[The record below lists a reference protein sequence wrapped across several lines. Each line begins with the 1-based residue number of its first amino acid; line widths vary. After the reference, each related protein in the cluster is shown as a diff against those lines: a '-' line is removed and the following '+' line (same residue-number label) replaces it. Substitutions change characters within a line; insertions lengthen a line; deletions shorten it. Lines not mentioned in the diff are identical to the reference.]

1 MIEDLIHKEKIR
13 ADNYITGF
21 LVLFFLGFAVFF
33 RLEWIM
39 SVIVYPFVA
48 LFFYG
53 ILKIINS
60 TNKRNRGNDKNLNR
74 TLLGI
79 VSIIFSVFFL
89 YFILRQPNMS
99 LQNIINL
106 IAFPMVIVG
115 VAGIIKG
122 TLIGSY
128 SVTHRTINV
137 IIGFATLI
145 VCGLAFFSPYIIP
158 EALIWFN
165 MVSLSMALLIN
176 VLGRAALYLSEYGL
190 SLSHISNFKL
200 FLYIISDYLIY
211 IDHEG
216 NVILDKIQ

>member
-1 MIEDLIHKEKIR
+1 MIDLINKEKIQ

-21 LVLFFLGFAVFF
+21 LVLFFLGFAMFF

-39 SVIVYPFVA
+39 SVIIYPFVA
-48 LFFYG
+48 LFFFG
-53 ILKIINS
+53 LLKIIND
-60 TNKRNRGNDKNLNR
+60 TNRRSRGNEKNLNR

-79 VSIIFSVFFL
+79 VSMLFSVFFL
-89 YFILRQPNMS
+89 CFILIQPNMS
-99 LQNIINL
+99 FQNIINL

-122 TLIGSY
+122 TLISSY
-128 SVTHRTINV
+128 SVIYRTINV
-137 IIGFATLI
+137 IIGFVTII
-145 VCGLAFFSPYIIP
+145 VCGLAFFSPYFIP
-158 EALIWFN
+158 QEFN
-165 MVSLSMALLIN
+165 WLHMISLSLALLVN

-190 SLSHISNFKL
+190 SLSHIRNFLL

-211 IDHEG
+211 INDEG

>member
-1 MIEDLIHKEKIR
+1 MIEDLIHKEKIQ
-13 ADNYITGF
+13 ADNYISGF
-21 LVLFFLGFAVFF
+21 LLLFFLGFALFF

-60 TNKRNRGNDKNLNR
+60 TNKRNRGNDKNLNK

-79 VSIIFSVFFL
+79 VSMIFSVFFL
-89 YFILRQPNMS
+89 YFIFRQPNMS
-99 LQNIINL
+99 FQNIINL

-122 TLIGSY
+122 TLVTSY
-128 SVTHRTINV
+128 SETHRTINV
-137 IIGFATLI
+137 IIGFATI
-145 VCGLAFFSPYIIP
+145 MVCGIAFFSPYIIP
-158 EALIWFN
+158 QEFIWFN
-165 MVSLSMALLIN
+165 MISLSMALLIN

-190 SLSHISNFKL
+190 SLSHIRNFKL